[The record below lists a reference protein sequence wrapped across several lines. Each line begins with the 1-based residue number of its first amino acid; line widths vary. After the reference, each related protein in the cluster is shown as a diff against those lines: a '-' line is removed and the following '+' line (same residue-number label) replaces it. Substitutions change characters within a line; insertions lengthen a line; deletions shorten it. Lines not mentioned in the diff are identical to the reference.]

1 MNENYSVLQL
11 HEWLLEAA
19 ETERRLP
26 RAMRRQSTNSW
37 PDVLHEWSL
46 DYAQPMPLGL
56 ATASSVQVDRY
67 DRVLG
72 WVLMLPDDSDR
83 NLLWAAAHS
92 AAFRSRG
99 PKWAQIARVM
109 HINRAT
115 VKRRYEAALLR
126 LWVLLISK

>member
-26 RAMRRQSTNSW
+26 RALRRQSTSSW
-37 PDVLHEWSL
+37 PDVLHEWL
-46 DYAQPMPLGL
+46 DYAQPTPLGL
-56 ATASSVQVDRY
+56 AKASNAQVERY

-72 WVLMLPDDSDR
+72 WALMLPDDSDR
-83 NLLWAAAHS
+83 NLLWAVAHS

-109 HINRAT
+109 RIHRAT

-126 LWVLLISK
+126 LWVLLVSK

>member
-1 MNENYSVLQL
+1 MNANYSVIQL

-26 RAMRRQSTNSW
+26 RALRRQDTSSW
-37 PDVLHEWSL
+37 PDVLHEWL
-46 DYAQPMPLGL
+46 DYAQPTPLGL
-56 ATASSVQVDRY
+56 AKATSVQIDRY

-115 VKRRYEAALLR
+115 AKRRYEAALLA
-126 LWVLLISK
+126 LWLVVISK

>member
-1 MNENYSVLQL
+1 MNESYSVLKL

-26 RAMRRQSTNSW
+26 RALRKRSINSW

-56 ATASSVQVDRY
+56 ARASSTQVDRY

-99 PKWAQIARVM
+99 PAWARLARM
-109 HINRAT
+109 MRISRAT
-115 VKRRYEAALLR
+115 VKRKYEAALLR
-126 LWVLLISK
+126 LWVLLVSK